1 MTAQQKQH
9 PAQPRGSS
17 VMTLQAINKEWY
29 HTLYCSNSIKITW
42 EQRNRAS
49 SYSENGELEYQ
60 VKDTHQSMPTC
71 AAHLRDTRKTRLYPS
86 VNAITAFAF
95 AARVCFC
102 LDFLCFVV
110 FYSKSKTKRNCRQH
124 CCRVLMFVRMSQ
136 SCTACCGHKIFT
148 RDP

>member
-1 MTAQQKQH
+1 
-9 PAQPRGSS
+9 
-17 VMTLQAINKEWY
+17 MTLQAINKEWY

-42 EQRNRAS
+42 EQRNRTS

-110 FYSKSKTKRNCRQH
+110 FYSKGPFT
-124 CCRVLMFVRMSQ
+124 L
-136 SCTACCGHKIFT
+136 AIFAAILAAIFAAILLRFQIAVESPVVYT
-148 RDP
+148 GDLKSP